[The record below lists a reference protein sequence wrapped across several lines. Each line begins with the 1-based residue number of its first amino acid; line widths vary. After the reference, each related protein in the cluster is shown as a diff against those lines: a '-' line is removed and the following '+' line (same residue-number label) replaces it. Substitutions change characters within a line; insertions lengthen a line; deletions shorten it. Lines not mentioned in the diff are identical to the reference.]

1 MVPLDQFGN
10 QNIPLPI
17 SMSKSKFT
25 IAFPSNTGHISINWY
40 EAISTINPFKQPK
53 CALESKLL
61 NFKNFANCKIFVCL
75 PTGLPAWPH
84 HPQKSTYLLNSH
96 SSLTSINLFSILSHY
111 EVYFYLH
118 EPFLFLWCL
127 LSSSVSWL
135 FLVDSA

>member
-1 MVPLDQFGN
+1 MIVGIDKKHGFPCLKNSLTITSPSNAGLVSTVHVLVPLDQFGN

-40 EAISTINPFKQPK
+40 EAISIINPFKQPK

-75 PTGLPAWPH
+75 PAYWPACMATPSTKIDLPP
-84 HPQKSTYLLNSH
+84 K
-96 SSLTSINLFSILSHY
+96 FS
-111 EVYFYLH
+111 F
-118 EPFLFLWCL
+118 
-127 LSSSVSWL
+127 
-135 FLVDSA
+135 

>member
-61 NFKNFANCKIFVCL
+61 NFNIFANCKIFVCL
-75 PTGLPAWPH
+75 PTPWPH

-96 SSLTSINLFSILSHY
+96 SSLTSINLSSILSHY